1 MKNRE
6 TMSFTTEEMAML
18 NYLNWNRKILKK
30 ALHELI
36 ESEYQ
41 FAKYQKEYPNAS
53 EVIHAKWIK
62 D

>member
-1 MKNRE
+1 MKNKE
-6 TMSFTTEEMAML
+6 TISFNVKEMAML
-18 NYLNWNRKILKK
+18 TYLNWNRKILKK

-41 FAKYQKEYPNAS
+41 YAKYQNEYPNAS
-53 EVIHAKWIK
+53 EIIHAKWIK